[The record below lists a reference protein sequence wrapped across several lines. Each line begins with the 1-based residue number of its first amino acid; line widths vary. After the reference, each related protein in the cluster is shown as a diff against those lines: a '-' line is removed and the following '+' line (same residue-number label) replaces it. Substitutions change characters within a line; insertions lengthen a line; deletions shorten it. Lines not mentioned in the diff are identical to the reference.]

1 MPAKTKKFRS
11 KWFRVAVEGATSD
24 GRKIERTWLSQIA
37 SNYDPAK
44 YGARIFVE
52 HIRGLN
58 PEWGF
63 RCMGDVLAVKTDTVK
78 IDGKDHLA
86 LFAQIQPTDELV
98 ALNKAGQKIYSSI
111 EVDPDFAGKGE
122 AYLVG
127 LGVTD
132 TPASLGTEMLTF
144 AAQNPD
150 ASPLKQRK
158 QSPQNVFSVAEE
170 AELEFEEIEDKP
182 SAADQL
188 FSRIVELL
196 GKGQKPEEPA
206 PTPAPN
212 TPAGPTDFA
221 RAAEAVSALAEHVR
235 QQDQR
240 FTASEREN
248 ADLKAQ
254 LQKLSADFTALKAQL
269 EGTVVHSQPRRPAV
283 TGNNNTEQTDC

>member
-1 MPAKTKKFRS
+1 MSAKTKKFRS

-44 YGARIFVE
+44 YGARIFIE

-58 PEWGF
+58 PAFGF

-158 QSPQNVFSVAEE
+158 QSPQNLFSVAEE
-170 AELEFEEIEDKP
+170 AELEFEEIEVKP
-182 SAADQL
+182 SAIDQL
-188 FSRIVELL
+188 FARIETLF
-196 GKGQKPEEPA
+196 KGQRPEEPA
-206 PTPAPN
+206 PTQAPN
-212 TPAGPTDFA
+212 APAGSTEFA

-254 LQKLSADFTALKAQL
+254 LQKLSADFTALKSQL
-269 EGTVVHSQPRRPAV
+269 EGTVVHSQPRRPAA
-283 TGNNNTEQTDC
+283 TGNNASELTDC

>member
-1 MPAKTKKFRS
+1 MSAKTKKFRS

-24 GRKIERTWLSQIA
+24 SRKIERTWLSQIA

-170 AELEFEEIEDKP
+170 AELDFEEIEEKP
-182 SAADQL
+182 SAVDLL
-188 FSRIVELL
+188 FSRIAELL
-196 GKGQKPEEPA
+196 GKNPKPDEAPA
-206 PTPAPN
+206 PSPAP
-212 TPAGPTDFA
+212 ASADFA
-221 RAAEAVSALAEHVR
+221 KVSEAVAAVAEHVR
-235 QQDQR
+235 GQEQR
-240 FTASEREN
+240 FSASEREN
-248 ADLKAQ
+248 ATLKAQ
-254 LQKLSADFTALKAQL
+254 LQQLSADFSALKAQL

>member
-1 MPAKTKKFRS
+1 MSAKTKKFRS

-63 RCMGDVLAVKTDTVK
+63 RCMGDVLAVKTDTIK

-98 ALNKAGQKIYSSI
+98 SLNKAGQKIYSSI

-144 AAQNPD
+144 AAEHPD
-150 ASPLKQRK
+150 QSPLRARK
-158 QSPQNVFSVAEE
+158 QSPHNLFSVAIESD
-170 AELEFEEIEDKP
+170 LQFDEIEDKP
-182 SAADQL
+182 SVVDAL
-188 FSRIVELL
+188 FSRLESLL
-196 GKGQKPEEPA
+196 GKGQTPDEAPA
-206 PTPAPN
+206 PAQAPAS
-212 TPAGPTDFA
+212 ADFA
-221 RAAEAVSALAEHVR
+221 KVSEAVTAVAEHVR
-235 QQDQR
+235 QQEQR
-240 FTASEREN
+240 FAASDREN
-248 ADLKAQ
+248 AELRSQ
-254 LQKLSADFTALKAQL
+254 LQKLSADFSALRTQL

-283 TGNNNTEQTDC
+283 TGNQSAELTDC